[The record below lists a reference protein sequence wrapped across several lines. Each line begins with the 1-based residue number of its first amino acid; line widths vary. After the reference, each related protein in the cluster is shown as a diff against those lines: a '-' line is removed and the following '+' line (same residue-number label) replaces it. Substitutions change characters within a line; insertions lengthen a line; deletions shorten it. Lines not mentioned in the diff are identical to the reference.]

1 MNKAEKITLEQVKY
15 QCRIDHDAE
24 DRLLMMY
31 INSAYRAVET
41 FTDKQLFFD
50 EIPSDVDK
58 DRSILLDYD
67 INQACLMLIAHW
79 YANRETV
86 ANNMVNVA
94 QMPFAVE
101 FLLSPYRF
109 MGV

>member
-1 MNKAEKITLEQVKY
+1 MDKASKVTLDDVKY

-24 DRLLMMY
+24 DRLLTLY
-31 INSAYRAVET
+31 INSAYRAVEK
-41 FTDKQLFFD
+41 FTDKTLFFD
-50 EIPSDVDK
+50 EIPTDSNK
-58 DRSILLDYD
+58 DRSILLTDD

-86 ANNMVNVA
+86 NSGTVNLA
-94 QMPFAVE
+94 QMPYAVD
-101 FLLSPYRF
+101 FLLQPYRR

>member
-1 MNKAEKITLEQVKY
+1 MNKITLEQVKH
-15 QCRIDHDAE
+15 QCRIEHDDE
-24 DRLLMMY
+24 DPLLTLY
-31 INSAYRAVET
+31 INSAYRAVEK
-41 FTDKQLFFD
+41 FTDKTLFFD
-50 EIPSDVDK
+50 DIPIDSDK
-58 DRSILLDYD
+58 ERCILLSDD

-86 ANNMVNVA
+86 GANMVNIA
-94 QMPFAVE
+94 KMPYAVD

>member
-24 DRLLMMY
+24 DPLLTLY
-31 INSAYRAVET
+31 VNSAYRAVEK
-41 FTDKQLFFD
+41 FTDKALFFD
-50 EIPSDVDK
+50 EIPTDSDK
-58 DRSILLDYD
+58 DRSILLTDD

-86 ANNMVNVA
+86 GANMVNIA
-94 QMPFAVE
+94 TMPYAVD
-101 FLLSPYRF
+101 FLLQPYRR

>member
-1 MNKAEKITLEQVKY
+1 MDKASKITLDDVKY

-24 DRLLMMY
+24 DTLLNLY
-31 INSAYRAVET
+31 INASYRAVEK
-41 FTDKQLFFD
+41 FTDKTLFFD

-86 ANNMVNVA
+86 MANMVNVA
-94 QMPFAVE
+94 QMPFAVA
-101 FLLSPYRF
+101 FLLQPYRR

>member
-1 MNKAEKITLEQVKY
+1 MDKANKLTLDDVKY

-24 DRLLMMY
+24 DTLLNLY
-31 INSAYRAVET
+31 INASYRAVEK
-41 FTDKQLFFD
+41 FTDKRLFFD

-79 YANRETV
+79 YAHRETV
-86 ANNMVNVA
+86 MANMVNVA
-94 QMPFAVE
+94 QMPFAVA

>member
-1 MNKAEKITLEQVKY
+1 MDKASKLTLDDVKY

-24 DRLLMMY
+24 DRLLTLY
-31 INSAYRAVET
+31 VNSAYRAVET
-41 FTDKQLFFD
+41 FTDKRLFFD
-50 EIPSDVDK
+50 EIPTDSDK
-58 DRSILLDYD
+58 DRSILLTDD

-86 ANNMVNVA
+86 GANMVNIA
-94 QMPFAVE
+94 QMPFAVD
-101 FLLSPYRF
+101 FLLQPYRY